1 MKRLSEVVDSY
12 DYVDF
17 KDNMVGNS
25 RPSTDNINRS
35 LLDDIN
41 LAAKKARVKVDVTTA
56 VSGHRKK
63 TSTGNV
69 SRHTTGNAVDISI
82 INNTPVRTL
91 DKKIIDRFVGEL
103 VKLGYV
109 RGKESGNP
117 KAVLDYTFKGGG
129 HDGHIHISKTD
140 GSRSE
145 LEMSDEDIQDTE
157 DSDDF
162 LSDMLKSTISKFV
175 PTSKGIQ
182 EEIKRIKE
190 LL

>member
-82 INNTPVRTL
+82 INDTPVKTL

>member
-1 MKRLSEVVDSY
+1 
-12 DYVDF
+12 VDF

-82 INNTPVRTL
+82 INDTPVRTL

-117 KAVLDYTFKGGG
+117 KAVLDYTFKRGG

>member
-1 MKRLSEVVDSY
+1 
-12 DYVDF
+12 
-17 KDNMVGNS
+17 MVGNS